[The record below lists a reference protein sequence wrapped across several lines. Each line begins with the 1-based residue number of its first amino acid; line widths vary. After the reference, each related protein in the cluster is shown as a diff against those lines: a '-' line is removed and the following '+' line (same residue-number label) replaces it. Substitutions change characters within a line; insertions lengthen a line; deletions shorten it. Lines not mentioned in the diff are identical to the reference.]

1 MSTKV
6 IAPSRLRPRSP
17 AVVKVR
23 QVGIALYGYGTV
35 GSALAHIIAERRQW
49 LEAEHGIA
57 LALKHVTVRDP
68 TRERVP
74 HVEPRD
80 LTRDWQR
87 GLRDPAVDVVVELIG
102 GTEVALDVAH
112 GALSFGKHLVTANKA
127 VIANHGPELEILAQ
141 RAGVLLR
148 YEGAVGGAIPVL
160 RVLRTSLAT
169 DRIRRVRGILNG
181 TTNYILTRM
190 EEDGLPF
197 FRALAKAGALGYAEA
212 DPSADVS
219 GTDAAHKLVILARH
233 AFGRWLPVSAVK
245 TSGIERVSLGD
256 FEEARRNGQTLK
268 LIANADATNGAVSL
282 KVGLETVPLTEP
294 LARIANELNAIEL
307 QAEYAGPLLL
317 RGRGAGG
324 QPTASAVYADL
335 VEVATAVEPS

>member
-1 MSTKV
+1 
-6 IAPSRLRPRSP
+6 
-17 AVVKVR
+17 VR
-23 QVGIALYGYGTV
+23 QIGLALYGYGTV
-35 GSALAHIIAERRQW
+35 GSALGHIIAERKQW

-80 LTRDWQR
+80 LTRDCQR
-87 GLRDPAVDVVVELIG
+87 ALRDPAVDVVVELIG
-102 GTEVALDVAH
+102 GTDVALDVAH
-112 GALSFGKHLVTANKA
+112 GALSFGKHYVTANKA
-127 VIANHGPELEILAQ
+127 VIANHGPELEILAE

-233 AFGRWLPVSAVK
+233 AFARWLPVSAVK

-256 FEEARRNGQTLK
+256 FEEARRDGQTLK
-268 LIANADATNGAVSL
+268 LIADAEATNGTVSL
-282 KVGLETVPLTEP
+282 KVGIEKIPLAEP
-294 LARIANELNAIEL
+294 LAGIRNELNAIEL

-324 QPTASAVYADL
+324 LPTASAVYADL
-335 VEVATAVEPS
+335 IEVARTASA